1 MKIGELAKR
10 SGLSIHTLRYYEKM
24 GLLNASGR
32 TESNYRVYSHDD
44 LIAAQFIT
52 RCKNSGFSLKETTA
66 LLTIKDDKS
75 NHICEEAK
83 SITSQKIDDIT
94 QQIEQLTEMRE
105 TLKALEQFCCGGDE
119 SAEFCS
125 IISALEKEPENDAA

>member
-1 MKIGELAKR
+1 MKIGELSKR
-10 SGLSIHTLRYYEKM
+10 SGLSIHTLRYYEKL

-32 TESNYRVYSHDD
+32 TESNYRVYNQDD

-52 RCKNSGFSLKETTA
+52 RCKQSGFSLKETTA
-66 LLTIKDDKS
+66 LLAIKGDKP

-83 SITSQKIDDIT
+83 SITTQKIKDIT
-94 QQIEQLTEMRE
+94 TQIEQLTDMRK
-105 TLKALEQFCCGGDE
+105 TLQALEQYCCGGDE

-125 IISALEKEPENDAA
+125 IISALEQEPENDAA